1 MQRSKYNN
9 RRIGTNQ
16 TANIRRRGI
25 VPKLFET
32 KLLAML
38 EINENYID
46 INRVPLNEFA
56 TFVVVL
62 GRAGAIFHRCVLQTL
77 ENTRLVL
84 FYITSCSLVL
94 KVEYQF
100 TAS

>member
-1 MQRSKYNN
+1 MEYNN

-16 TANIRRRGI
+16 TANTKKRNRSETIRN
-25 VPKLFET
+25 ET
-32 KLLAML
+32 TLAML

-46 INRVPLNEFA
+46 INRVPHNEFA

-62 GRAGAIFHRCVLQTL
+62 GRAGAILHRCVLQTL

-84 FYITSCSLVL
+84 FYITSYSVVL
-94 KVEYQF
+94 KVENHF
-100 TAS
+100 IAS

>member
-1 MQRSKYNN
+1 
-9 RRIGTNQ
+9 
-16 TANIRRRGI
+16 
-25 VPKLFET
+25 
-32 KLLAML
+32 ML
-38 EINENYID
+38 EIDENYID
-46 INRVPLNEFA
+46 INRVPHNEFA

-62 GRAGAIFHRCVLQTL
+62 GRAAAILHRCVLQTL